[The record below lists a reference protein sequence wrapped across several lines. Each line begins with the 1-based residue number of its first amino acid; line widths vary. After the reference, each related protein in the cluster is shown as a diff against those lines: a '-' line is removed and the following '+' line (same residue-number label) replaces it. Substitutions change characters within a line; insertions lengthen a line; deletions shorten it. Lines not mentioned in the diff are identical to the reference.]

1 MSERRDMPVLLA
13 SGFGDDTGGG
23 IFCLD
28 GGELEQLDRLSST
41 GLAVHDGQLAR
52 LLRSNERGYG
62 AELLLYDARGIKRY
76 LRLDELTDPHDVLFT
91 EEGFVVVSTST
102 NTVLW
107 LSEAGDVVRRWKAPG
122 EGDAW
127 HVNSLVDDGGRLFAS
142 AFGRFQSHRQW
153 AFEETRGRGFVFDLA
168 TGEDVLTGLWCPHD
182 PYPLAD
188 GWIVCNSAGR
198 EVVELDVKGETVRRL
213 QLDGWARGLAVDDD
227 MLFVGESAS
236 RTADGAY
243 AESAAIVVVDRDS
256 WRVEERVR
264 VPCRELYDLV
274 LAPRTL
280 LGGVRTA
287 FRTNPLRVA
296 ERDQADMFADA
307 GIGRP
312 LRLWATGE
320 PLPPES
326 CRVAIEASP
335 PGRLGAGTVLEVE
348 CLVENR
354 GDVILVS
361 AAPNPVHLSYRWVLD
376 GGAPP
381 IEGLRSVLP
390 QALPP
395 SARVAC
401 RLTLEAPPT
410 LGDYTLVIT
419 LVQEQVRWFDEAD
432 QANGVAY
439 RIRVT

>member
-1 MSERRDMPVLLA
+1 MSARGDTPVLLA

-28 GGELEQLDRLSST
+28 GGELEQLDRLSTT

-62 AELLLYDARGIKRY
+62 AELLLYDARGVKRY

-107 LSEAGDVVRRWKAPG
+107 LSEAGEVVRRWKAPG

-127 HVNSLVDDGGRLFAS
+127 HVNSLADDGGRLIAS
-142 AFGRFQSHRQW
+142 AFGRFESHRQW
-153 AFEETRGRGFVFDLA
+153 AFEETRGRGFVFDLE

-182 PYPLAD
+182 PHRLD
-188 GWIVCNSAGR
+188 EGWIVCNSAGR
-198 EVVELDVKGETVRRL
+198 EVVELDVKGGTVRRL

-227 MLFVGESAS
+227 LLFVGESAS

-243 AESAAIVVVDRDS
+243 AESAAIVVVDRDT
-256 WRVEERVR
+256 WQVEERVR
-264 VPCRELYDLV
+264 VPCREVYDLV
-274 LAPRTL
+274 LAPRAL

-296 ERDQADMFADA
+296 EHDQADMFADA
-307 GIGRP
+307 GVGRP

-326 CRVAIEASP
+326 CRVVIEASP
-335 PGRLGAGTVLEVE
+335 PGRLGAGTVFEVD

-361 AAPNPVHLSYRWVLD
+361 AAPNPVHLSYRWAPD
-376 GGAPP
+376 SGAPP

-395 SARVAC
+395 STRVAC
-401 RLTLEAPPT
+401 PLALEAPPT
-410 LGDYTLVIT
+410 PGDYTLVIT

-432 QANGVAY
+432 PQNGVAY
-439 RIRVT
+439 RIRVI